1 MESQVP
7 SLTAFLIP
15 GLVPKP
21 PGHTGSVLNEYNEYP
36 GFTLLLGASLGHIPN
51 LSEGM
56 MSEPSRALP

>member
-1 MESQVP
+1 MKSQVP

-21 PGHTGSVLNEYNEYP
+21 SGHTGSVLNEYNKYP
-36 GFTLLLGASLGHIPN
+36 GLTLLLWGSLGHIPN

-56 MSEPSRALP
+56 MS